1 MGMTNE
7 PELMSWHSRFIAA
20 LMVLTGA
27 PNEPP
32 DAFIAEWFDKDS
44 TRVDDRL
51 KNWVGGQ
58 PGVPWWAQAIAV
70 IDAAR
75 IMADQPIEG
84 SPSIDYENE
93 ADYAAAATF
102 ERARVAEAAKLAFIE
117 LHRAVMPGEG
127 ESRNRSALQAERAHP
142 VRHLGTHD
150 GNFTADRSKDRP
162 GSVPEEAENVGA
174 RIGREWGKVAQ
185 ERIAQVAAERVRA
198 EDEMLKLDA
207 KRYRFL
213 EKHWHSHMEGLPLHR
228 WVEKTKLR
236 WGGLS
241 NALDHV
247 MKVGE

>member
-1 MGMTNE
+1 MTSE
-7 PELMSWHSRFIAA
+7 PELMSWHSRFVAA

-32 DAFIAEWFDKDS
+32 GAFVAEWFDKNS
-44 TRVDDRL
+44 KRVDDRL
-51 KNWVGGQ
+51 QNWVGQQ

-84 SPSIDYENE
+84 SDGIDYENPTNE
-93 ADYAAAATF
+93 AGLASHLDSVREFTESQAWYAA
-102 ERARVAEAAKLAFIE
+102 RAREHGGRFGPTERELAYVKGTGVDP
-117 LHRAVMPGEG
+117 LG
-127 ESRNRSALQAERAHP
+127 RSDFL
-142 VRHLGTHD
+142 
-150 GNFTADRSKDRP
+150 RS
-162 GSVPEEAENVGA
+162 EEAENVGA
-174 RIGREWGKVAQ
+174 RIEREWGKVAQ
-185 ERIAQVAAERVRA
+185 ERIAQAEAERARVEA
-198 EDEMLKLDA
+198 ESVTLDA
-207 KRYRFL
+207 GRYRFL

-247 MKVGE
+247 MKAGQ

>member
-1 MGMTNE
+1 MTIE

-32 DAFIAEWFDKDS
+32 GAFIAEWFDKDS

-51 KNWVGGQ
+51 QNWVGGQ
-58 PGVPWWAQAIAV
+58 PGVLWWAQAIAV

-84 SPSIDYENE
+84 SPSIDYENPTEPTPFE

-102 ERARVAEAAKLAFIE
+102 ERARVAEATYAA
-117 LHRAVMPGEG
+117 A
-127 ESRNRSALQAERAHP
+127 RS
-142 VRHLGTHD
+142 
-150 GNFTADRSKDRP
+150 
-162 GSVPEEAENVGA
+162 
-174 RIGREWGKVAQ
+174 REWGKVAQ

-198 EDEMLKLDA
+198 EDEIDKLDA

>member
-1 MGMTNE
+1 MTSASKVVYPVGMTNE

-27 PNEPP
+27 PHEPP
-32 DAFIAEWFDKDS
+32 DAFIVEWFDKDS

-51 KNWVGGQ
+51 QNWVGMQ

-84 SPSIDYENE
+84 SPSIDYENPTEPTPFE
-93 ADYAAAATF
+93 ADYAAAALARRVPLF
-102 ERARVAEAAKLAFIE
+102 ERALAE
-117 LHRAVMPGEG
+117 GG
-127 ESRNRSALQAERAHP
+127 DP

-198 EDEMLKLDA
+198 EDEIDKLDA